1 MDTTNAFAE
10 LGLAPS
16 ATENEVKAAWRR
28 LVSQW
33 HPDRND
39 HSGAGARMQRINDA
53 LRVIRRSGFRLAPGA
68 AGHDETRAAPP
79 TTDARTEARTDTDTP
94 DPQRRTV
101 NRKIRLTL
109 EEAAMGCTKVLQ
121 GKLTESCTTCAGL
134 GFRLAVGACSRCEG
148 AGEVRQAA
156 WFGWVNA
163 RTPCEACDGGGASR
177 LPCPDCDQTGK
188 LQTRR
193 YKVNVRIPH
202 GVRSG
207 DLLRVDGRRRREGHA
222 PVDLNLRV
230 EVLQHDFFELD
241 SDGTVRCAMPVDG
254 FAWIANRSIPVPT
267 LSGLQPVQLCRDR
280 LAYRLK
286 QHGFPVERRG
296 SRGDHLVTVQPI
308 FPERLSTDQDILL
321 DQLIAASSGA
331 DGQATHERLRDWQ
344 RDLRAWDK
352 VRPKRDAN
360 PR

>member
-1 MDTTNAFAE
+1 MDTNNAFAE

-16 ATENEVKAAWRR
+16 ATKNEVKAAWRR

-39 HSGAGARMQRINDA
+39 HSSAVARMQRINDA
-53 LRVIRRSGFRLAPGA
+53 FRAIQRSGFGA
-68 AGHDETRAAPP
+68 APDADRHDEAPAAQPAASAANADRA
-79 TTDARTEARTDTDTP
+79 

-121 GKLTESCTTCAGL
+121 GKLTESCAACAGL
-134 GFRLAVGACSRCEG
+134 GYRLPGGACAHCEG

-163 RTPCEACDGGGASR
+163 RTPCEACGGGGQAR
-177 LPCPDCDQTGK
+177 LPCPDCDETGK
-188 LQTRR
+188 QETRR
-193 YKVNVRIPH
+193 YKIGVRIPH
-202 GVRSG
+202 GVRHG
-207 DLLRVDGRRRREGHA
+207 DLLHVDGRRTRSGQA
-222 PVDLNLRV
+222 PVDLHLRV
-230 EVLQHDFFELD
+230 EVLKHELFELD
-241 SDGTVRCAMPVDG
+241 GDGTVRCEMPVDG
-254 FAWIANRSIPVPT
+254 FAWIANRSISVPT
-267 LSGLQPVQLCRDR
+267 LNGLQPLQLSRDR

-321 DQLIAASSGA
+321 DQLIAASSDP
-331 DGQATHERLRDWQ
+331 DGQPTHERLRDWN
-344 RDLRAWDK
+344 REVRAWDK
-352 VRPKRDAN
+352 GRLKRDSGA
-360 PR
+360 R

>member
-1 MDTTNAFAE
+1 MDTDNAFAE

-39 HSGAGARMQRINDA
+39 HSGAVARMQRINDA
-53 LRVIRRSGFRLAPGA
+53 FRVIQRSV
-68 AGHDETRAAPP
+68 TRAAPSA
-79 TTDARTEARTDTDTP
+79 ARHDEAP
-94 DPQRRTV
+94 AAPPAAHAANANNADPQRRTV

-121 GKLTESCTTCAGL
+121 GKLTENCATCAGL
-134 GFRLAVGACSRCEG
+134 GYRRPGGACARCEG
-148 AGEVRQAA
+148 SGEVRQAA

-163 RTPCEACDGGGASR
+163 RTPCEACGGGGEAR
-177 LPCPDCDQTGK
+177 LPCPDCDETGK
-188 LQTRR
+188 QETRR
-193 YKVNVRIPH
+193 YKISVRIPH
-202 GVRSG
+202 GVRHG
-207 DLLRVDGRRRREGHA
+207 DLLHVDGRRTRAGQA
-222 PVDLNLRV
+222 LVDLNLRV
-230 EVLQHDFFELD
+230 EVLKHELFELD
-241 SDGTVRCAMPVDG
+241 GDGTVRCEMPVDG
-254 FAWIANRSIPVPT
+254 FAWIANRSISVPT
-267 LSGLQPVQLCRDR
+267 LSGLQPLQLSRDR

-321 DQLIAASSGA
+321 DQLIAASSDP
-331 DGQATHERLRDWQ
+331 DGQPTHERLRAWH
-344 RDLRAWDK
+344 RGLRAWDK
-352 VRPKRDAN
+352 GRLKRDTGA
-360 PR
+360 R